1 MYIYTLYTFTFRLY
15 SGKNYTMK
23 KMGVVV
29 VNFLAKNLATVTN
42 GFNYSSSLAWGSL
55 RIFWSILL
63 DIKYAQK
70 YTICGLFIWL
80 RHHHRKENGQK
91 NRGGDEPRV
100 FFHECTPRSNEAIG
114 STQ

>member
-1 MYIYTLYTFTFRLY
+1 
-15 SGKNYTMK
+15 
-23 KMGVVV
+23 MGVVV

-42 GFNYSSSLAWGSL
+42 GFNYSTSSISLAWGSL

-80 RHHHRKENGQK
+80 RHRKENGQK
-91 NRGGDEPRV
+91 NSGGTEPK
-100 FFHECTPRSNEAIG
+100 N
-114 STQ
+114 TQELSSQSL

>member
-1 MYIYTLYTFTFRLY
+1 
-15 SGKNYTMK
+15 
-23 KMGVVV
+23 MGVVV

-42 GFNYSSSLAWGSL
+42 GFNYSISLAWGSL

-80 RHHHRKENGQK
+80 RLIERRTGKKIVVEQSLRIHK
-91 NRGGDEPRV
+91 NYQAKVCNLLVRFVPLVIDHNPGYK
-100 FFHECTPRSNEAIG
+100 S
-114 STQ
+114 

>member
-1 MYIYTLYTFTFRLY
+1 
-15 SGKNYTMK
+15 
-23 KMGVVV
+23 MGVVV

-42 GFNYSSSLAWGSL
+42 GFNYSTSSISLAWGSL

-80 RHHHRKENGQK
+80 RHRKENGQK
-91 NRGGDEPRV
+91 NSGGTEPKD
-100 FFHECTPRSNEAIG
+100 
-114 STQ
+114 TQELSSQSL